1 MNEQRL
7 PLAGL
12 LALSTAAFTTII
24 TELLPAGV
32 LDAMR
37 VSLQTSRA
45 GIGMLVS
52 AYAITSAIIAIPAI
66 SATRGLP
73 RKPLLIITL
82 AGFALMNGV
91 TAVSTS
97 YALTIAAR
105 IVAGAFAGLVWPLV
119 IGYAARLVLP
129 SNAGRAVAIALA
141 GSTVA
146 MSVGVP
152 AGTVLG
158 QFIGWRGAFAVLSL
172 LAVMLIVWVWWAIPS
187 FPGEQTGDRLPLKT
201 VARLPGL
208 GLILAATLVT
218 ILAHYALYIYMAPL
232 STALGLKGG
241 AGLAL
246 FLFGS
251 GSFVG
256 IAIVGRLV
264 DAYLRRVAL
273 GAFCL
278 TMISMLLLG
287 IAGHLPGFGVTAIFL
302 WGISF
307 GGAPTFFQAAT
318 VRVAGKAAEVA
329 TSAVTTVYNTGIFG
343 GAFIGGVILEA
354 TSARMLPWTVLA
366 MIGLAFI
373 IVLRGHR
380 VAFPPSNTS
389 QPTNSASNEELQAA
403 AE

>member
-1 MNEQRL
+1 MNEERL

-32 LDAMR
+32 LPAMSATLH
-37 VSLQTSRA
+37 VSAAR
-45 GIGMLVS
+45 IGMLVS
-52 AYAITSAIIAIPAI
+52 AYAITSAIVAIPAI

-73 RKPLLIITL
+73 RKPLLMMTL

-91 TAVSTS
+91 TAVSSS
-97 YALTIAAR
+97 YGLTVLAR

-119 IGYAARLVLP
+119 IGYAARLVSP
-129 SNAGRAVAIALA
+129 ANAGRAVAVALA

-158 QFIGWRGAFAVLSL
+158 QFIGWRGAFGVLSL
-172 LAVMLIVWVWWAIPS
+172 LAVALVAWVSWAIPPS
-187 FPGEQTGDRLPLKT
+187 PGQQSGDRLPLLT

-208 GLILAATLVT
+208 GLILAATGLT

-232 STALGLKGG
+232 STALALKGG
-241 AGLAL
+241 AGFAL
-246 FLFGS
+246 FLFGV

-264 DAYLRRVAL
+264 DAHLRRVAIS
-273 GAFCL
+273 AFAL
-278 TMISMLLLG
+278 TVVSMLMLG
-287 IAGHLPGFGVTAIFL
+287 IGGSVPGVSPAAIFL
-302 WGISF
+302 WGVSF

-329 TSAVTTVYNTGIFG
+329 TSAVTTVYNTGIFA
-343 GAFIGGVILEA
+343 GAFLGGVILEA
-354 TSARMLPWTVLA
+354 AGVRLLPWTVLA
-366 MIGLAFI
+366 MIVLALT
-373 IVLRGHR
+373 IVLAGRR
-380 VAFPPSNTS
+380 FAFPPSGGRAPAIPIADGLL
-389 QPTNSASNEELQAA
+389 QPVTE
-403 AE
+403 